1 MLSTPYQVTGSYRLA
16 IVSLVVFFVAG
27 FVALAAL
34 PIRRAV
40 VAAGNTLPER
50 L

>member
-1 MLSTPYQVTGSYRLA
+1 
-16 IVSLVVFFVAG
+16 VVFFVAG
-27 FVALAAL
+27 FVLLVRL

-40 VAAGNTLPER
+40 VAAGNTPPER

>member
-1 MLSTPYQVTGSYRLA
+1 
-16 IVSLVVFFVAG
+16 VAG
-27 FVALAAL
+27 FAALAAL

-40 VAAGNTLPER
+40 VAAGNTPPER